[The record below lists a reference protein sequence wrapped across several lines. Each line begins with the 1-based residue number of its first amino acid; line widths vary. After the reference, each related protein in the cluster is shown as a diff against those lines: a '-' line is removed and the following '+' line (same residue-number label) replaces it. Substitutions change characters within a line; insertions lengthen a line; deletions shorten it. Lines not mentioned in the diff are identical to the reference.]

1 MVEEGSALGA
11 GVGAGET
18 GCCELSEGLE
28 EDAGLG
34 EGDGLCVGAGAG
46 VGKALD
52 EESDTEEEGEVD
64 EVDEVDVGAGDA
76 CTCDVWLVAESDAL
90 DGVVDVVDSGD
101 GVCVAAGST
110 CGVDDCAAAALSDD
124 VEAITTVEVST
135 TVGTAIG

>member
-46 VGKALD
+46 FDETVD
-52 EESDTEEEGEVD
+52 EEPDKEEGEVD
-64 EVDEVDVGAGDA
+64 EVDGSNVGVGDA
-76 CTCDVWLVAESDAL
+76 CTCDVWLAAESDAL

-101 GVCVAAGST
+101 GVCVAAGIT
-110 CGVDDCAAAALSDD
+110 CGVDDCSTDALFDD
-124 VEAITTVEVST
+124 VEAVTTVEVST
-135 TVGTAIG
+135 AVGTAVG